1 MGSLTTNLTLT
12 SAADNITSDALN
24 ITINKILTTVNPVNS
39 ISRTEVSNIGDKP
52 IIGAGGTDTIY
63 MYVKNLDEAN
73 DLDLKDAAGTIWGK
87 LSPGEA
93 TLFAVYSAA
102 GFHLRANLAPV
113 IAEYG
118 FWYKS

>member
-12 SAADNITSDALN
+12 SAADNITSDALS

-39 ISRTEVSNIGDKP
+39 ISRTEVSNVGDKP

-93 TLFAVYSAA
+93 TLFPSYSAA